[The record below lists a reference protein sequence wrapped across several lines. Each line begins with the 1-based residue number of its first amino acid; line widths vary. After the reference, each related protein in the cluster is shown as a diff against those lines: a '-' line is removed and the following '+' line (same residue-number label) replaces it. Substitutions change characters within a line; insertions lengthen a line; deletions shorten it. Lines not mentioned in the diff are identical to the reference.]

1 MTTEYDD
8 KGKVFSTKIRKDAVY
23 ARIQTIT
30 HLLTGEIYIEHDSRI
45 KDHLEVAEKF
55 IALTSAK
62 VFNPDGSLAYESAF
76 ITLNRDHIIWL
87 ALEDE
92 PHSINAPK

>member
-23 ARIQTIT
+23 ARIQTIS
-30 HLLTGEIYIEHDSRI
+30 HLMTGEIYIEHNSRI

-62 VFNPDGSLAYESAF
+62 VFTHDGALVYESAF

-92 PHSINAPK
+92 PPSAPAQK